1 MNDIVDSLWA
11 MLGRRDGRIDPS
23 SHSLTLADLSREDAP
38 LIYVNRGFEK
48 MTGYRPADVVG
59 RNCRFLQG
67 PRTDRAATTKIRR
80 ALELGEPLIIDILN
94 YRKDASPFWNRLSL
108 RPVLGVGGTPR
119 FYIGIQTDITRMR
132 ELEERMFGYA
142 TELVTGRGR
151 AEQEKSS

>member
-67 PRTDRAATTKIRR
+67 PETDRAATAKIRR
-80 ALELGEPLIIDILN
+80 ALKLGEPLIIDILN

-108 RPVLGVGGTPR
+108 RPVLGPGGSPR
-119 FYIGIQTDITRMR
+119 FCIGIQTDITRMR

-142 TELVTGRGR
+142 TELVTGRKQ
-151 AEQEKSS
+151 AEQAQDS